1 MGEVWRARD
10 PRVDRVVAIKRV
22 NAADR
27 VRFEQEARAIAA
39 LNHPHICQLYDA
51 GPDYLVLEL
60 LDGAP
65 LVGPLSVAE
74 VKTLGVQIASALE
87 EAHAKGIIHRDLK
100 PANIFKTRGG
110 AKVLDFGL
118 AKLSTGSAS
127 GSDASAT
134 RTLAGTVL
142 GTAAYMSP
150 EQAEGKVLDERSDIF
165 SFGAVLYEMLSGR
178 RAFDGD
184 SAASAISAVLRD
196 EPRVLDAPAHVSR
209 IVTRCLRKAP
219 AERFQTMTEL
229 RRALERVAVE
239 KEAAQ
244 PSIAVLPFADMSAGK
259 DHEWFSD
266 GLAEEVISLLS
277 RIPDLKVIARTTA
290 FAFKG
295 QQQDIRRIAETLGV
309 THVLEGSVRKAG
321 NRVRVTAQ
329 LIAAADARHLW
340 SERYDREMEDVFAVQ
355 DEISSA
361 IAGVLQVKL
370 STDRAASSRQTT
382 SVPAYEAVLK
392 ARHFMTKLTPDLLL
406 KARQLYE
413 EAIDLDPSNALW
425 HSELG
430 WLAFNLASF
439 GMRPP
444 HESLPVARA
453 AAERALD
460 VDPSLAEAHALLG
473 LIAGLYDYEWREC
486 DRRFRLARSRETV
499 PPLVSAW
506 HGQYLAYTGHAH
518 EGVVELERAVAQDPL
533 NLYFRLSLERV
544 LAIAGREADAVAE
557 CRRILELDPNSYLAT
572 FHLSLLEVNDGR
584 VVDALAFAETTCS
597 IVPKNPVA
605 RGVLAGV
612 LRRAGDPRAEKELE
626 ILGDGSAHTASLG
639 LLLFHLISR
648 EFDDAADWVERV
660 IAQGEPTLLF
670 FLRHPLAHDLR
681 ASSRWPALARM
692 MNLRESMA

>member
-10 PRVDRVVAIKRV
+10 PRVDRGVAIKKV
-22 NAADR
+22 NATDR
-27 VRFEQEARAIAA
+27 ARFEQEARAIAA

-65 LVGPLSVAE
+65 LVGPLAVPE

-118 AKLSTGSAS
+118 AKLTSTSAS
-127 GSDASAT
+127 GSDAAAT

-196 EPRVLDAPAHVSR
+196 EPRVLEAPADISR
-209 IVTRCLRKAP
+209 IVTRCLRKVP

-239 KEAAQ
+239 NQAPQ

-321 NRVRVTAQ
+321 NRVRVTTQ
-329 LIAAADARHLW
+329 LIAAADGRHLW

-406 KARQLYE
+406 KARELYE
-413 EAIDLDPSNALW
+413 EAIRLDPGNALW

-439 GMRPP
+439 GMRAP
-444 HESLPVARA
+444 HESLPVARIS
-453 AAERALD
+453 AERALD
-460 VDPSLAEAHALLG
+460 IDPSLAEAHALLG
-473 LIAGLYDYEWREC
+473 LISGLYDHEWREG
-486 DRRFRLARSRETV
+486 DRRFRLATTRATV
-499 PPLVSAW
+499 PALVSAW
-506 HGQYLAYTGHAH
+506 HGQYLAYIGRAN
-518 EGVVELERAVAQDPL
+518 EGLAALERAVAQDPL

-557 CRRILELDPNSYLAT
+557 CRRILELDSNSYLAS
-572 FHLSLLEVNDGR
+572 FHLSLLEVNSGR
-584 VVDALAFAETTCS
+584 VADALAFAETTCS

-612 LRRAGDPRAEKELE
+612 LKRAGDPRAEKELE
-626 ILGDGSAHTASLG
+626 TLGDGSGHTAPLG
-639 LLLFHLISR
+639 LLLFHLICR
-648 EFDDAADWVERV
+648 EFDRAADWVEKV

-670 FLRHPLAHDLR
+670 FLRHPLSDGLR
-681 ASSRWPALARM
+681 ASPRWPALARM